1 MSFEEFTYEFGILIK
16 QSRNTRGMSL
26 QALSLE
32 TGIVYDQIQ
41 KIESAKHGG
50 VLINTYVK
58 LLSGLKIGLS
68 FIKYSIEDKKYDLL
82 IPVSDEVHKFIDV
95 LLLGIPSHKNNQ
107 FLNINHTL
115 FVKHIGELLAQKR
128 KALNLTQKQLAEK
141 ANISNT
147 TLVHI
152 EGGEHNFRLA
162 TLHKIAVVLNN
173 R

>member
-1 MSFEEFTYEFGILIK
+1 MSFEEFTYEFGTLIK

-26 QALSLE
+26 QALALE

-58 LLSGLKIGLS
+58 LLSGLKVSLS
-68 FIKYSIEDKKYDLL
+68 FTKNDSIRTKL
-82 IPVSDEVHKFIDV
+82 IPVSNEVLIFIDEIF
-95 LLLGIPSHKNNQ
+95 LGLSSDSSLQ
-107 FLNINHTL
+107 FLNMNYPL
-115 FVKHIGELLAQKR
+115 FMKHIGELLMQKR
-128 KALNLTQKQLAEK
+128 KGLNLTQKQLAKK

-152 EGGEHNFRLA
+152 EGGEHSFRLA
-162 TLHKIAVVLNN
+162 TLHKIATVLNN